1 MIRLLPRIRYF
12 LHGLAS
18 LIVYFQDELARCGRR
33 EWMDASWPEPVRGA
47 MSRLWEEL
55 NAQSRATAQ
64 AEYALE
70 QALDAGDVANIARAE
85 LDADF
90 ELFRRAAGEVIE
102 RS

>member
-1 MIRLLPRIRYF
+1 MDGRF
-12 LHGLAS
+12 
-18 LIVYFQDELARCGRR
+18 LARASPGRHVSA
-33 EWMDASWPEPVRGA
+33 MGGA
-47 MSRLWEEL
+47 ERLE
-55 NAQSRATAQ
+55 SRAAAR

-90 ELFRRAAGEVIE
+90 ELYRRAAGEVIE